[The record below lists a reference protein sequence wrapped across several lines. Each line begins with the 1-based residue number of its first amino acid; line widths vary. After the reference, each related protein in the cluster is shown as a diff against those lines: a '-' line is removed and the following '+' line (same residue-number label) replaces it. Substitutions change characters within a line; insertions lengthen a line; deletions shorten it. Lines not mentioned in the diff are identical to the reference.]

1 MRIPFIFLA
10 LALFTAAC
18 QNTDTKTESSET
30 TTASRPGLTPAGPDS
45 TNFTTIEWME
55 TTKNFGK
62 ITEGEKV
69 EVAFRFK
76 NTGDKPLVIQH
87 VQPSCGC
94 TVAETPEKPIAPGE
108 EGVIKGA
115 FDSNGRTG
123 MQHKSLSVQANTKGT
138 QNHELVFE
146 VEVVKK
152 T

>member
-1 MRIPFIFLA
+1 MRIPFLIMTLA
-10 LALFTAAC
+10 LLASGC
-18 QNTDTKTESSET
+18 QNSDTKTETTET
-30 TTASRPGLTPAGPDS
+30 AAASNQGLTPAGPDS
-45 TNFTTIEWME
+45 TNFTTIEWSE

-69 EVAFRFK
+69 EVAFHFK
-76 NTGDKPLVIQH
+76 NTGEKPLVIQR

-152 T
+152 S